1 MMNSFIQ
8 KVKERPKIKN
18 FILWLIVSK
27 HNPKPR
33 WWIRNFL
40 TPFIHKKGKGSRIRK
55 RTRIDIFPWYQF
67 SLGKYSTI
75 EDFATVSNGAGDLI
89 IGDLVRI
96 GIGSVVLG
104 PAIIGTG
111 CSIGQHAFVSGF
123 NHCYQDVNINIK
135 FQDLE
140 RKIVVIEEDTYIG
153 ANSVILAGVHIGK
166 HCQIGAGSVGT
177 KDIPD
182 YSIAVG
188 NPARVIKRYDF
199 QQQEWTRITTT

>member
-1 MMNSFIQ
+1 MFPSI
-8 KVKERPKIKN
+8 
-18 FILWLIVSK
+18 
-27 HNPKPR
+27 
-33 WWIRNFL
+33 IRN
-40 TPFIHKKGKGSRIRK
+40 PAG
-55 RTRIDIFPWYQF
+55 IDIFPWYQF

-135 FQDLE
+135 FQDL
-140 RKIVVIEEDTYIG
+140 IEEDTYIG

-166 HCQIGAGSVGT
+166 HCQIGAGSVVT